1 MAFFSII
8 IPVFNAE
15 KYLQNCIISVINQT
29 FKDYE
34 LILVNDGSSDGSG
47 KICDSYASQFPG
59 KIKVTHTP
67 NQGALFARR
76 VGMACSKGEFIWIID
91 ADDQILNND
100 VLSEL
105 KISIDKSRCD
115 FLFFNAIKD
124 RQTQIGMFDYGQF
137 IDGQVFLQE
146 DKYKLYEL
154 LITTRSFNTL
164 WNKVFK
170 KDLID
175 LDVDYSKYNHI
186 VNGND
191 VFQVLPIVTNA
202 KKIIYIAENFYFYN
216 EVQYSSVRRFNPY
229 SYIAIRENGI
239 RLSEYADLWGLSSLQ
254 KNIDA
259 KVLSGIASVV
269 YKIRYMSA
277 EQRKTSLV
285 PYLDN
290 IRTDEYFQ
298 ALIKRTN
305 RHNMNLFKW
314 IIVYMVYHK
323 WYRLLAWSIFS
334 IGFVVEASQ
343 NLAQRLAP

>member
-8 IPVFNAE
+8 IPIFNAE
-15 KYLQNCIISVINQT
+15 KYLHGCIESVMHQT
-29 FKDYE
+29 YQDYE
-34 LILVNDGSSDGSG
+34 LLLVNDGSSDRSG
-47 KICDSYASQFPG
+47 KICDSYASQFPE
-59 KIKVTHTP
+59 KIKVIHTQ

-76 VGMACSKGEFIWIID
+76 LGMTCSKGEYIWIID
-91 ADDQILNND
+91 ADDQILNTE
-100 VLSEL
+100 VLLEL
-105 KISIDKSRCD
+105 KTKIDKSGCD
-115 FLFFNAIKD
+115 FLFFNAIRDKKN
-124 RQTQIGMFDYGQF
+124 QTGMFDYSQFNNGQL
-137 IDGQVFLQE
+137 FLQE
-146 DKYKLYEL
+146 DKYKIYEL
-154 LITTRSFNTL
+154 LITTHSFNSL

-202 KKIIYIAENFYFYN
+202 KKILHIAENYYFYN
-216 EVQYSSVRRFNPY
+216 EVQYSIVRRFNPY

-254 KNIDA
+254 KKIDA
-259 KVLSGIASVV
+259 KVLSNIASVV

-285 PYLDN
+285 PYLDT

-298 ALIKRTN
+298 ALYKKNN

-334 IGFVVEASQ
+334 IGSVV
-343 NLAQRLAP
+343 